1 MSFSASLSGL
11 NAQQQS
17 LSTISNNLANINTL
31 AFKSSSVDFS
41 DLVSQSVGGSSAN
54 PMQIGLGVTT
64 GSISPNFSQGGI
76 SNTGVATNVAVQGSG
91 FFVIGTPTNRAYTRA
106 GEFSFDGSGQLQ
118 TSDGQPV

>member
-41 DLVSQSVGGSSAN
+41 DLVSQSVGGTSTN

-64 GSISPNFSQGGI
+64 GSISQNFSQGGI
-76 SNTGVATNVAVQGSG
+76 SNTGVPTNVAIQGAG
-91 FFVIGTPTNRAYTRA
+91 FFVIGNAQNQTYTRA
-106 GEFSFDGSGQLQ
+106 GDF
-118 TSDGQPV
+118 TSDSNGRLVTGDG